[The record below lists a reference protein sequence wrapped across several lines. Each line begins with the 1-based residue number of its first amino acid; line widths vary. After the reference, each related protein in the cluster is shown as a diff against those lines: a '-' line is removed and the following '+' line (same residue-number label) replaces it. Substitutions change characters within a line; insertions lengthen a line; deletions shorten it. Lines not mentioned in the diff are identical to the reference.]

1 MKIWIFNCKEVS
13 HLVSKSMDHKI
24 SISKKMGVRF
34 HLMMCKHCAR
44 FENQLTMIRSLLKSQ
59 ATDSTSLKMDE
70 KAKKKI
76 TQSLKEY
83 QDQEQ
88 Q

>member
-1 MKIWIFNCKEVS
+1 MKIWLFNCKEVS
-13 HLVSKSMDHKI
+13 HLVSESMDHKI

-59 ATDSTSLKMDE
+59 TTDSTSLKMDE

-76 TQSLKEY
+76 AQSLKEY